1 MKKALNRNNI
11 YFHSDSF
18 DFVVNNPEKYDYSV
32 LMDVSFLSIWHRKRL
47 LDYTFKKVIISSFND
62 ILLFKEDLK
71 SLNLYDYYVESI
83 INSDDVFLKSSLII
97 YLDDSLKDSLFI
109 DNLELTNA
117 IINSNEDYVLKLSNL
132 LNVSQFKCDKDT
144 YDYLKENFK
153 NILYSNNDDEE
164 ENKELL
170 NKYFNLMDKNQIEL
184 GNEVVLK
191 NIKD

>member
-97 YLDDSLKDSLFI
+97 YLDDSLKD
-109 DNLELTNA
+109 
-117 IINSNEDYVLKLSNL
+117 INSNEEKQLQLSNL

-191 NIKD
+191 KIKE

>member
-1 MKKALNRNNI
+1 MEKALNKNDI

-18 DFVVNNPEKYDYSV
+18 DMVVDNPEKYDYTV

-47 LDYTFKKVIISSFND
+47 LDYAFKKVITSSYND

-83 INSDDVFLKSSLII
+83 IDSDDEFLKTSLII
-97 YLDDSLKDSLFI
+97 YLDNSLKDYLFM

-132 LNVSQFKCDKDT
+132 LNVSQFKCDKET

-153 NILYSNNDDEE
+153 NILYSNNKNEE
-164 ENKELL
+164 ESKDLL
-170 NKYFNLMDKNQIEL
+170 NKYFKLMDKNQIEL

-191 NIKD
+191 KIKE